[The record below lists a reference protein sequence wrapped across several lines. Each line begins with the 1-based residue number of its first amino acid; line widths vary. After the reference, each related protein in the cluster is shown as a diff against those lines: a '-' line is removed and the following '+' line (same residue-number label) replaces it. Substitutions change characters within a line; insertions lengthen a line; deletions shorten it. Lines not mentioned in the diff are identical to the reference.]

1 MKTEQLQSNMKLKKP
16 ELKQLN
22 MKLKKPELNQLNMLN
37 REHLNQLNMLNRG
50 HLNQLDMLTKSSST
64 SRASSSCTTNTAIH
78 NPNHW
83 TLTGFQGTPFPNDTD
98 SNTMHVVNFATEGRN
113 PNTAAVELACGLGR
127 KKWTQEI
134 FKEAKAFTQ
143 FKGTTFLSGKAR
155 KQKAPP
161 PSPSQER
168 IMFWT

>member
-1 MKTEQLQSNMKLKKP
+1 MKSDVNHTLLSLYCPLLARSIFIVEKAWDRKLSNRFWVDSSDGVS
-16 ELKQLN
+16 ESRSSLN
-22 MKLKKPELNQLNMLN
+22 MMILILIEAIQFD
-37 REHLNQLNMLNRG
+37 Q
-50 HLNQLDMLTKSSST
+50 
-64 SRASSSCTTNTAIH
+64 NTAIH

-98 SNTMHVVNFATEGRN
+98 SNTMHVVNFVTEGRN
-113 PNTAAVELACGLGR
+113 PNTAAVELACGLER

-134 FKEAKAFTQ
+134 FKEAKAFAQ